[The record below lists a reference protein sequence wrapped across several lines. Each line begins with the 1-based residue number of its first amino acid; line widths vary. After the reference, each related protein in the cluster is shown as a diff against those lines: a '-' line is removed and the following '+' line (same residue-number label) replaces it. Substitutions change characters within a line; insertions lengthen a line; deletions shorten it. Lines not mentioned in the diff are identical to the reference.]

1 MYEKMYEKFLYLLK
15 VNNVSA
21 SKVADEVGISRSI
34 FTNWKQKKSVPKLDT
49 LQKIAKY
56 FGVGIEYF
64 LN

>member
-1 MYEKMYEKFLYLLK
+1 MYEKFLYLLK

-21 SKVADEVGISRSI
+21 SKVADEIGVSRST